1 MSAEYNAKFANTD
14 IATRAI
20 HAGQEPDPTTG
31 AVVTPIFATSTFKQD
46 GVLGLRGGHDYSR
59 SINPT
64 RTSFD
69 EQLAAVEGGKYALSF
84 SSGLAAIDVLLRS
97 TIKPGDNI
105 LLGNDVYGGTY
116 RLLSKVFVPWG
127 VGLDVVNI
135 TDLKAVETALA
146 SKHYQY
152 VWVETPSNPL
162 LNITDIAATTE
173 VAHKYGTKVAVD
185 NTFAS
190 PALQHPLADGAD
202 VVVYSTTK
210 YIGGHSDVVGGA
222 VVVNDE
228 ETREKVAFLQNAAGA
243 VPSPFDSWLDIR
255 GLKTL
260 DLRVKR
266 HSANALK
273 VAEWLESQ
281 PSDVIE
287 RVWYPGLE
295 SHPGHEIAARQM
307 HGGFGRAARGR
318 RRGGQAL
325 RGPHADLHTGR
336 IARRCG
342 KPHRG
347 ARRHDPRLRG
357 RHHPAGARQPGA
369 YFGRYRER
377 RRPYRRSQAGVG
389 SYLTVLTVLVAPY

>member
-1 MSAEYNAKFANTD
+1 MTISTNTEALNATAL
-14 IATRAI
+14 ATRAI

-31 AVVTPIFATSTFKQD
+31 AVVTPIYMTSTFKQD
-46 GVLGLRGGHDYSR
+46 GVGGLRNGYDYSR

-64 RTSFD
+64 RNSFD
-69 EQLAAVEGGKYALSF
+69 EQLAAVEGAKYALSF

-97 TIKPGDNI
+97 TLKPGDNI

-127 VGLDVVNI
+127 IGLDVVDI
-135 TDLKAVETALA
+135 TDTAAVSAALA
-146 SKHYQY
+146 KKQY
-152 VWVETPSNPL
+152 AYIWVETPSNPL
-162 LNITDIAATTE
+162 LNITDIAATAA
-173 VAHKYGTKVAVD
+173 VAHAHGAKVVVD

-190 PALQHPLADGAD
+190 PVLQHPLADGAD

-273 VAEWLESQ
+273 MAEWLESQ

-307 HGGFGRAARGR
+307 HGGFGGIVSVQLAAGAEAAKHFVDHTQIFTLAESL
-318 RRGGQAL
+318 GGVESLIEVPAAMTHASVAGTTLQVPANLVRISVGIENADDLIADLKQAL
-325 RGPHADLHTGR
+325 DR
-336 IARRCG
+336 I
-342 KPHRG
+342 
-347 ARRHDPRLRG
+347 
-357 RHHPAGARQPGA
+357 
-369 YFGRYRER
+369 
-377 RRPYRRSQAGVG
+377 
-389 SYLTVLTVLVAPY
+389 

>member
-1 MSAEYNAKFANTD
+1 MSAEYNAKFANTAV
-14 IATRAI
+14 ATRAI

-31 AVVTPIFATSTFKQD
+31 AVVTPIYATSTFKQD
-46 GVLGLRGGHDYSR
+46 GVLGLRGAHDYSR

-69 EQLAAVEGGKYALSF
+69 EQLAAVEGAKYALSF

-127 VGLDVVNI
+127 VGLDVVDI
-135 TDLKAVETALA
+135 TDTAAVEAALA
-146 SKHYQY
+146 AKSYKY
-152 VWVETPSNPL
+152 VWGETPSNPL
-162 LNITDIAATTE
+162 LNITDIAVTSE
-173 VAHKYGTKVAVD
+173 MAHKYGTKVVVD

-190 PALQHPLADGAD
+190 PALQHPLDDGAD
-202 VVVYSTTK
+202 AVVYSTTK

-222 VVVNDE
+222 VVLNDE
-228 ETREKVAFLQNAAGA
+228 KTREQVAFLQNAAGA
-243 VPSPFDSWLDIR
+243 VPSPFDSFLDIR

-281 PSDVIE
+281 PADVIE

-295 SHPGHEIAARQM
+295 SHPGHDIAVRQM
-307 HGGFGRAARGR
+307 HGGFGGVLSVQLAGGAEAAKKFVDYTEIFTLAESL
-318 RRGGQAL
+318 GGVESLIEVPAAMTHASVAGTTLQVPANLVRISVGIENADDLIADLKQAL
-325 RGPHADLHTGR
+325 D
-336 IARRCG
+336 
-342 KPHRG
+342 
-347 ARRHDPRLRG
+347 RL
-357 RHHPAGARQPGA
+357 
-369 YFGRYRER
+369 
-377 RRPYRRSQAGVG
+377 
-389 SYLTVLTVLVAPY
+389 